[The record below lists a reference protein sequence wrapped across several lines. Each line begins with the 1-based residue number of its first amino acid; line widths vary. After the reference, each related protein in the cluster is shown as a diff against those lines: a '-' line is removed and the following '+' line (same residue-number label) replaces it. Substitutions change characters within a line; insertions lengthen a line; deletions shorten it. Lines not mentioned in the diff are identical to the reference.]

1 MLQLQGRKRMSRD
14 LDLLHPEMKRL
25 CQLFV
30 AECRKRGLIVGIS
43 QTWRS
48 KAEQDALYAQGRTKP
63 GSIVTN
69 CRYPYSP
76 HNWGLAFDI
85 YRKDGKGAYFDAD
98 GWFKKC
104 GQVGK
109 KLGLFWGGDFRSFV
123 DQPHF
128 ELPEYLPQNSCA
140 ALIRTYSTPENFKK
154 TWEEDMTQEQF
165 DRLMDAYLSR
175 REKASAS
182 TWARAEIEAA
192 KARGITDGSRPQGF
206 ATREEVA
213 VMVLRAMKKG
223 A

>member
-1 MLQLQGRKRMSRD
+1 MSREIE
-14 LDLLHPEMKRL
+14 LLHPELQSL
-25 CQLFV
+25 CDQFIT
-30 AECRKRGLIVGIS
+30 ECARKGLIVGIS

-69 CRYPYSP
+69 CCYPYSP

-140 ALIRTYSTPENFKK
+140 SLIRTYRTPENFKK

-182 TWARAEIEAA
+182 TWAKAEVEAA
-192 KARGITDGSRPQGF
+192 KAKGITDGSRPQGF

-213 VMVLRAMKKG
+213 VMVLRGIKKG

>member
-1 MLQLQGRKRMSRD
+1 MSRD

-30 AECRKRGLIVGIS
+30 AECRQRGLIVGIS
-43 QTWRS
+43 DTWRS

-76 HNWGLAFDI
+76 HNWGVAFDI
-85 YRKDGKGAYFDAD
+85 YRKDGKGAYYDAD

-109 KLGLFWGGDFRSFV
+109 KLGLFWGGDFRSFI

-140 ALIRTYSTPENFKK
+140 TLIRTYGTPEKFKE
-154 TWEEDMTQEQF
+154 TWEEEDMTQEQF
-165 DRLMDAYLSR
+165 DKMMDNYLAKR
-175 REKASAS
+175 AKMPASA
-182 TWARAEIEAA
+182 WATKELAEAQ
-192 KARGITDGSRPQGF
+192 KAGITDGKRPRDF
-206 ATREEVA
+206 VTREEA
-213 VMVLRAMKKG
+213 AAMVVRSGKR
-223 A
+223 

>member
-1 MLQLQGRKRMSRD
+1 MSREIE
-14 LDLLHPEMKRL
+14 LLYPELQEICGK
-25 CQLFV
+25 FIT
-30 AECRKRGLIVGIS
+30 ECAKKGMIVGIS

-85 YRKDGKGAYFDAD
+85 YRKDGKGAYYDAD

-128 ELPEYLPQNSCA
+128 ELPEYLPQNSCKS
-140 ALIRTYSTPENFKK
+140 LIRTYGTPENFRK

-182 TWARAEIEAA
+182 TWAKAEVEAA
-192 KARGITDGSRPQGF
+192 KAKGITDGSRPQGF

-213 VMVLRAMKKG
+213 VMVLRGMKKG